1 MQHYIP
7 SRLRPFRLLRA
18 AVSVVLL
25 TAAGCTPMSEKEKEY
40 MERRESEKEQQENF
54 TRQLESGEAY
64 NAVIKKVQDK
74 PVEGGARAEDWVKL
88 QINLVQAPEQV
99 IYQKWTASQ
108 KAAERFEVRFLYTV
122 LNRTYE
128 AEKRGFLWNVDNT
141 LDQIAGPITLSRE
154 ELEPAFKK
162 RGRTQ
167 SEIKRE
173 QNKWSLE

>member
-7 SRLRPFRLLRA
+7 PRLRPFPLLRA
-18 AVSVVLL
+18 ALSAALL
-25 TAAGCTPMSEKEKEY
+25 AASGCTPMSEKEKEY
-40 MERRESEKEQQENF
+40 MERRQTEKEQQESF
-54 TRQLESGEAY
+54 TRQLESGEEY
-64 NAVIKKVQDK
+64 NTVIRKVKDQT
-74 PVEGGARAEDWVKL
+74 VEGGARSEDWVKL
-88 QINLVQAPEQV
+88 QLNLVQAPEQV

-128 AEKRGFLWNVDNT
+128 AEKRGYLWNVDNT

-154 ELEPAFKK
+154 ELEPAYKK